1 LKGEAFRKKIR
12 EKALRDS
19 IRAELAKPAH
29 FRLFNGEWD
38 KVEVIAAQRSVADLA
53 REANQDP
60 LDFMLDLALAENLDT
75 VFNALLLNS
84 DEQAVGRM
92 LRDPNSL
99 VSLSDAGAH
108 LTFFNDAGY
117 GLHLLGHWVREL
129 GVLDLPSGVRKLTSE
144 PARVFGIRNRGALKP
159 GYHADLLLFDPSTVG
174 RGPRHQVNDL
184 PGGHARLT
192 TEPRGVHGVWV
203 NGAAPESLP
212 GTLLRDFA

>member
-1 LKGEAFRKKIR
+1 
-12 EKALRDS
+12 
-19 IRAELAKPAH
+19 
-29 FRLFNGEWD
+29 
-38 KVEVIAAQRSVADLA
+38 
-53 REANQDP
+53 
-60 LDFMLDLALAENLDT
+60 
-75 VFNALLLNS
+75 
-84 DEQAVGRM
+84 
-92 LRDPNSL
+92 
-99 VSLSDAGAH
+99 
-108 LTFFNDAGY
+108 
-117 GLHLLGHWVREL
+117 
-129 GVLDLPSGVRKLTSE
+129 LPSGVRKLTSE